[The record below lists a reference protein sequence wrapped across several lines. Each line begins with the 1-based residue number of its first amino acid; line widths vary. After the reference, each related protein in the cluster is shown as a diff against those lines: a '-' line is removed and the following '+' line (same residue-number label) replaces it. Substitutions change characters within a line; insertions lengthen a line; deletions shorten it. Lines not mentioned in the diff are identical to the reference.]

1 MDKNRASAIV
11 LVLLILGNPRFS
23 YGDDNARIRE
33 LEKKVEE
40 LTRTV
45 NEMRGQMQ
53 TTAPTNPPSQKRST
67 RRSTKKKRPLPPIDP
82 ARVRPRAVRL
92 FAI

>member
-53 TTAPTNPPSQKRST
+53 TTAPHEPTVTEEINE
-67 RRSTKKKRPLPPIDP
+67 
-82 ARVRPRAVRL
+82 
-92 FAI
+92 AINEEEKTAAPN